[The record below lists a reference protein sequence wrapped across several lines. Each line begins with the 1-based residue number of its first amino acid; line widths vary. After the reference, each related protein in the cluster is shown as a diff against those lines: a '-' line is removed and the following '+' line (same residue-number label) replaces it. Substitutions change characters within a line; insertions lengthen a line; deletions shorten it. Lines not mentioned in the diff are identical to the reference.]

1 MSYSI
6 NSLVNN
12 GISQTAYLLDLF
24 MLGIFISN
32 SLILASYK
40 TATIIPYALT
50 FIPASIMI
58 FMYPYIAQKQDDKKW
73 ILMVYKRML
82 FYLTI
87 FNVFLVGLSEILA
100 PYIIKIIF
108 GSDYMNAVP
117 YFRVLMLGYLFDGI
131 FRTTSGGIL
140 AMIKKIKPLI
150 LINTIGGL
158 INITLDYIL
167 IKRLGMLGAALT
179 SLIVLSFTAF
189 LYTVVLVRYLR
200 RHN

>member
-1 MSYSI
+1 
-6 NSLVNN
+6 
-12 GISQTAYLLDLF
+12 